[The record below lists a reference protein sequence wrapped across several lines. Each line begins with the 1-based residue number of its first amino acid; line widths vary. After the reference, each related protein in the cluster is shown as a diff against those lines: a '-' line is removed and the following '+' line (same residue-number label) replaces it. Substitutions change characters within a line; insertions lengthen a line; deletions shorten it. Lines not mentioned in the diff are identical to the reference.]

1 MGFSALALKDF
12 VGTCPDINDSIK
24 YWFVR
29 TEAGKFY
36 HSFKSESI
44 IGIGYPEIT
53 MRDIEKDLTVEGN
66 SERLLTR
73 IKSAY
78 PESKRPGLIKSQFVR
93 FKHEMKVGDFV
104 IAPSRNTHFLL
115 IGRITGENIEQQK
128 VSIKRSDG
136 QSETHFLKTRTVKWI
151 KSISREVCNPNLYKV
166 FNAHQAISRI
176 EEESEWIDVLLF
188 DFYKKN
194 NEYHYVIDIR
204 KKDRIGATELYGTFL
219 DLLRILDDAGNSLGL
234 NIEIN
239 DITTKINVNS
249 PGQVKFIGKT
259 ATLGLLGMLIILAVG
274 GEIEVSLLGNSVK
287 LGTKS
292 TIAEQI
298 RMLVETYDN
307 HKDRELI
314 REKLKDLKVQPPT
327 TVRKMLEKDKL
338 AQVSVPTESVNE
350 SKTKK

>member
-151 KSISREVCNPNLYKV
+151 
-166 FNAHQAISRI
+166 
-176 EEESEWIDVLLF
+176 
-188 DFYKKN
+188 N
-194 NEYHYVIDIR
+194 N
-204 KKDRIGATELYGTFL
+204 
-219 DLLRILDDAGNSLGL
+219 
-234 NIEIN
+234 
-239 DITTKINVNS
+239 
-249 PGQVKFIGKT
+249 
-259 ATLGLLGMLIILAVG
+259 
-274 GEIEVSLLGNSVK
+274 
-287 LGTKS
+287 
-292 TIAEQI
+292 
-298 RMLVETYDN
+298 
-307 HKDRELI
+307 
-314 REKLKDLKVQPPT
+314 
-327 TVRKMLEKDKL
+327 
-338 AQVSVPTESVNE
+338 
-350 SKTKK
+350 